1 MFIIL
6 LNLTLL
12 VIIPQQYLHQG
23 AGFVFFLNGWWLRC
37 GHADVWLDQ
46 SELDFTCSD
55 ISSPLKFRPT

>member
-23 AGFVFFLNGWWLRC
+23 AGFVFFWMAGGSGAVMPTCGWINRSLISLAAIYPLR
-37 GHADVWLDQ
+37 
-46 SELDFTCSD
+46 
-55 ISSPLKFRPT
+55 